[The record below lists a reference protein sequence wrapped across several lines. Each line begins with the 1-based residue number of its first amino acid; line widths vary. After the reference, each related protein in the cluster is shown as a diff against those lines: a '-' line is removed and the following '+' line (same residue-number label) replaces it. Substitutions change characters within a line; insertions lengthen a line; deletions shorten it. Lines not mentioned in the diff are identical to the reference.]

1 MRERFSRYARHE
13 SDVYMYVCTIKCGI
27 NTYEREREF
36 AECGG
41 YDRGM
46 EGERQ
51 RISERA
57 RERETT
63 LTRLRW
69 MTRRVTRRVPTVG
82 GRKESVYER
91 TGRSL

>member
-46 EGERQ
+46 EGER
-51 RISERA
+51 
-57 RERETT
+57 
-63 LTRLRW
+63 
-69 MTRRVTRRVPTVG
+69 
-82 GRKESVYER
+82 
-91 TGRSL
+91 